1 MIHDHVPRTL
11 IELTRLG
18 ISMVANANLA
28 ADVPDESLAQRI
40 LAEADPLFVEELK
53 LALTSHRMVSWIQ
66 SERRLLKRKQSEQ
79 GQQTK
84 PIGPRVGN
92 PFAKSYSVGQI
103 QFDNSSQPGRSE
115 DTRGKDKPSRDGA

>member
-1 MIHDHVPRTL
+1 
-11 IELTRLG
+11 
-18 ISMVANANLA
+18 
-28 ADVPDESLAQRI
+28 
-40 LAEADPLFVEELK
+40 VEELK

-92 PFAKSYSVGQI
+92 PLCQEP
-103 QFDNSSQPGRSE
+103 Q
-115 DTRGKDKPSRDGA
+115 RGTNPVR